1 MVSQNL
7 AVSPSGPGFLVGSYY
22 YYYYYW
28 YNIIGCYVS
37 IVFFGLNLSD
47 IILVGNIYLENFQFL
62 LDFSV
67 IYNVSSESTSE
78 WFYVIYWN
86 P

>member
-22 YYYYYW
+22 YYYCW